1 MTGSERPDGLAPET
15 TAPETTAPE
24 TTAPE
29 TTAPETTAPE
39 APARPTR
46 RQKPRS
52 KWRRRLRT
60 ANSRLLFTAFA
71 AALCF
76 LFLLPFLYAVSQS
89 LSSAGGFGGRGGPGG
104 PGSPGSQAATD
115 VPWYPAAQRT
125 YPCTDSTLCTYQKVT
140 VDYDGTVVPDG
151 DPVDVSQ
158 SRRRDLPVYD
168 VPDHGSLALLH
179 PNPGYTDLP
188 SDFIDPQ
195 TNKRVEVVV
204 DVTTLEPVWEF
215 HVSLDSFDG
224 AFRVA
229 DSLTQAAPGGFLRW
243 LLNSGI
249 ISGVSAI
256 GAVLSSVLVAYGFA
270 RFKFRGRDVLFL
282 VVIATILIPYQVTL
296 IPQYIIYHTLGW
308 DATFLPLTIPNFFG
322 NAYFIFLLRQYFM
335 TLPRELD
342 EAAMVDGA
350 GHFRVLTNIIVP
362 QAWPAIAAVALF
374 QFLFSWNDFIGPLI
388 YLSSW
393 DDLTPVSLGLTFM
406 GGGGPVLAA
415 AAILSLAVPLVLA
428 FAAQRAFMRGIV
440 ISGVEN

>member
-1 MTGSERPDGLAPET
+1 MTGNDRADGLEAETAVPET
-15 TAPETTAPE
+15 TV
-24 TTAPE
+24 
-29 TTAPETTAPE
+29 PE
-39 APARPTR
+39 APGRPTR

-52 KWRRRLRT
+52 KWKRRLRT

-71 AALCF
+71 ATLCF
-76 LFLLPFLYAVSQS
+76 LFLLPFLYAASQA
-89 LSSAGGFGGRGGPGG
+89 LSSTGGLSGRGGPGG
-104 PGSPGSQAATD
+104 QGGPGGPGGQDAQT
-115 VPWYPAAQRT
+115 VPWYPSAQRT
-125 YPCTDSTLCTYQKVT
+125 YRCTDSTLCTYQKVT
-140 VDYDGTVVPDG
+140 VDYDGAVIPDG
-151 DPVDVSQ
+151 DPVDVSK

-168 VPDHGSLALLH
+168 VPDHGPLALLY
-179 PNPGYTDLP
+179 PNPGYTNLP

-204 DVTTLEPVWEF
+204 DVTTLKPVWDF
-215 HVSLDSFDG
+215 RVSLDSFDG

-243 LLNSGI
+243 LVNSGI

-308 DATFLPLTIPNFFG
+308 DATFLPLTVPNFFG

-350 GHFRVLTNIIVP
+350 GHLRILTNIIVP

-388 YLSSW
+388 YLSTW

-406 GGGGPVLAA
+406 GGGGPVLEA

-428 FAAQRAFMRGIV
+428 FVAQRAFMRGIV